1 MPPSPPW
8 WHSVPVP
15 NGCTLRR
22 KQVFEYTTPEQTYR
36 VELFENPD
44 GTCYAIG
51 VPEDSER
58 LIVYG
63 SNVVD
68 SPELA
73 LRILI
78 DKIRRESGIFHAS
91 AGTEEDAAA
100 SDSESETTGSEGPDA
115 DDLCTR

>member
-22 KQVFEYTTPEQTYR
+22 KQVFEYTTPEQMYR

-73 LRILI
+73 LRILV
-78 DKIRRESGIFHAS
+78 DKIRRESGIFHTS
-91 AGTEEDAAA
+91 PHSEEDD
-100 SDSESETTGSEGPDA
+100 SSEDSESGEMGS
-115 DDLCTR
+115 